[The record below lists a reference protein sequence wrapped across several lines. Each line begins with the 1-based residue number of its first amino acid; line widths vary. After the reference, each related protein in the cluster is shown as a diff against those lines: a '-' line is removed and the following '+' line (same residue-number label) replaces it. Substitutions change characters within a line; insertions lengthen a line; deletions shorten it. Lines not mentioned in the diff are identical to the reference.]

1 MDTTKIYEPD
11 FLNCD
16 LIKALPI
23 NKRIGTIL
31 DEGEMVEMTLDNRTV
46 KRLRV
51 NVEFP
56 DKGVKSWTIH
66 RGNRSELARN
76 FGDDSKAWVG
86 KQLKFSVVNMGKRD
100 IIVIEPLT
108 SDFFKPYGGVV
119 N

>member
-16 LIKALPI
+16 LIKSLPT
-23 NKRIGTIL
+23 NQRVGTII
-31 DEGEMVEMTLDNRTV
+31 DEGELIEMNLDNRLV

-56 DKGVKSWTIH
+56 NKGVKAWTIH
-66 RGNRSELARN
+66 RGSRSILATK
-76 FGDDSKAWVG
+76 FGDDSRAWVG
-86 KQLKFSVVNMGKRD
+86 KPLRFSVINTGKRD
-100 IIVIEPLT
+100 IILIEPLAEE
-108 SDFFKPYGGVV
+108 FFKPYGGVI